1 VNTILLATDGSVS
14 AGAATH
20 EAVELAEA
28 TGWPLHLLTVWDVP
42 TVAAYG
48 YEPGAHVPLQ
58 EMAEAEETHAGE
70 VVQRAVET
78 ASRAG
83 VTATSSTRRGFP
95 PTEICAAAEEL
106 DAKLI
111 VMGAHGWGALKRFIF
126 GSVSNGV
133 LHNAPCPV
141 LVVRM
146 EADEGELVAE

>member
-1 VNTILLATDGSVS
+1 MGCAD
-14 AGAATH
+14 
-20 EAVELAEA
+20 
-28 TGWPLHLLTVWDVP
+28 
-42 TVAAYG
+42 VAAYG
-48 YEPGAHVPLQ
+48 
-58 EMAEAEETHAGE
+58 
-70 VVQRAVET
+70 
-78 ASRAG
+78 AG

-133 LHNAPCPV
+133 LHNASCSV

-146 EADEGELVAE
+146 EADEGEPVAE